1 MNIESIY
8 LQLSTRDIYL
18 VFSNINELITD
29 EIYVSLGTNIG
40 LSMNG
45 IPFTDVVFVVVN
57 LLLASCGFRLTNTVP

>member
-18 VFSNINELITD
+18 VFSNIHELIPD

-45 IPFTDVVFVVVN
+45 IPFTDVVLVVVN
-57 LLLASCGFRLTNTVP
+57 LLLANCGFRLKNTVP

>member
-18 VFSNINELITD
+18 VFSNIHELIPD
-29 EIYVSLGTNIG
+29 EIYVSLGTNVG

>member
-18 VFSNINELITD
+18 VFSNIHELIPD

>member
-18 VFSNINELITD
+18 VFSNIHELITD

>member
-18 VFSNINELITD
+18 VFSNIHELIPD

-57 LLLASCGFRLTNTVP
+57 LLLANCGFRLKNTVP

>member
-18 VFSNINELITD
+18 VFSNIHELIPD
-29 EIYVSLGTNIG
+29 EIVSLGTNIG

-57 LLLASCGFRLTNTVP
+57 LLLANCGFRLKNTVP

>member
-18 VFSNINELITD
+18 VFSNIHEQITD